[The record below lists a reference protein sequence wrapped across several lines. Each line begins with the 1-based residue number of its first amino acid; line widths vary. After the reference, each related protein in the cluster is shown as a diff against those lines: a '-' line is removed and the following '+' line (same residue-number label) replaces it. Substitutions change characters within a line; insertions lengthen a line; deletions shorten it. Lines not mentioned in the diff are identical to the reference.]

1 MSSKG
6 GFNVATDVKSPIEAD
21 EASDRSSID
30 ARNPFKD
37 PKVAEYYRDLYEKA
51 QYESRE
57 AFDPEIEWTAAE
69 ERSLVRRL
77 DWHVCLWACIMFFA
91 LQLDRGNI
99 SQALSDNMLDDL
111 GLTTNEYNY
120 GMLLNSQKIYPVDVN
135 DLQAKLCSNCHSWPL
150 RSLHN

>member
-1 MSSKG
+1 MTSKEV
-6 GFNVATDVKSPIEAD
+6 FSVTTDPRTPSEVD

-37 PKVAEYYRDLYEKA
+37 PKVAEYYRNLYEDA

-69 ERSLVRRL
+69 EKSLVRRL
-77 DWHVCLWACIMFFA
+77 DWHVCLWACVMFFA

-120 GMLLNSQKIYPVDVN
+120 GKLSPS
-135 DLQAKLCSNCHSWPL
+135 LQAFLS
-150 RSLHN
+150 

>member
-1 MSSKG
+1 MASKEV
-6 GFNVATDVKSPIEAD
+6 FSVTTDIRTPSPSEVD

-30 ARNPFKD
+30 AKNPFKD
-37 PKVAEYYRDLYEKA
+37 PKVAEYYRNLYEEA

-57 AFDPEIEWTAAE
+57 AFDTEIEWTAAE
-69 ERSLVRRL
+69 EKKIVRRL
-77 DWHVCLWACIMFFA
+77 DWHVCLWACVMFFA

-120 GMLLNSQKIYPVDVN
+120 GKLLPYPQSY
-135 DLQAKLCSNCHSWPL
+135 LG
-150 RSLHN
+150 